1 MSLRRP
7 TGKIVLVAT
16 TLRTIDILFQSTR
29 IGFAIARR
37 LAREGARV
45 VISSRKQD
53 NVDKAVAELRKEKLD
68 IYGTVCHV
76 SKSDDRQRL
85 LKETI
90 DKYGQLDILVS
101 NAAVNPVSGNIF
113 EVIDRTRSTFV
124 EKHHFI
130 IDH

>member
-1 MSLRRP
+1 M
-7 TGKIVLVAT
+7 
-16 TLRTIDILFQSTR
+16 LRTIDILFQSTR

-45 VISSRKQD
+45 VISSRKKD
-53 NVDKAVAELRKEKLD
+53 NVEKAVAELRKEKLD

-76 SKSDDRQRL
+76 SKGEDRQRL

-101 NAAVNPVSGNIF
+101 NAAISPAFGNIL
-113 EVIDRTRSTFV
+113 EVVDRAREIFV
-124 EKHHFI
+124 ERHLFI
-130 IDH
+130 